1 MFRAARSRIELQFH
15 PAPCSKRSSQLYKM
29 YQSRCTAKNSWWWTQ
44 RLPETCRVVIPI
56 KLEFSASVN
65 LIQKQKQIFRSANSI
80 CFSTQVENSR
90 VAFDA
95 VERSGQCKHT
105 ERRITFC
112 ALEGS
117 KILGMTAGY
126 KLQHSPDDLI
136 QDRCGFEVKLLAG
149 EKSRLTIGSRDYK
162 VLKH

>member
-1 MFRAARSRIELQFH
+1 M
-15 PAPCSKRSSQLYKM
+15 
-29 YQSRCTAKNSWWWTQ
+29 
-44 RLPETCRVVIPI
+44 
-56 KLEFSASVN
+56 
-65 LIQKQKQIFRSANSI
+65 
-80 CFSTQVENSR
+80 
-90 VAFDA
+90 AFDA

-112 ALEGS
+112 ALEES

-126 KLQHSPDDLI
+126 KLQHSPEDLI

-149 EKSRLTIGSRDYK
+149 AKSRLTIESRDCK